1 MRWQKINLT
10 RENGRHLGVL
20 KTSRDDIAL
29 CGVLWLPGWFLEQIL
44 KAAFF
49 FDFPHWGKKKEC
61 ELRDGFDVVLVLF
74 EVVHL
79 SWQVLTKE
87 NGLVVTA
94 EADPNSKAVGR
105 KMVSF

>member
-1 MRWQKINLT
+1 MVTWLVLGANS
-10 RENGRHLGVL
+10 EGR
-20 KTSRDDIAL
+20 
-29 CGVLWLPGWFLEQIL
+29 F
-44 KAAFF
+44 FF